1 MKDML
6 LDFFE
11 NTVNSSKLKKSRI
24 KRKITLNEVSAKTGI
39 PYTTLKRYEDGETKK
54 IPFEAVKKISE
65 VYGTDYDAYYAWTTF
80 PLFGSLSGI
89 LISLFFGISVP
100 IAYTGSVLG
109 SILGVLGMLG
119 GKKLFESY
127 SIKKENIK
135 KIIYN
140 SLAKEEQEEY
150 DNFLLIS
157 KTLLKTNKILNEKE
171 QNEVDK
177 LLFATFMLHKIR
189 EKNKERII
197 NFEEA
202 EVFSK
207 QENNN

>member
-1 MKDML
+1 
-6 LDFFE
+6 
-11 NTVNSSKLKKSRI
+11 
-24 KRKITLNEVSAKTGI
+24 
-39 PYTTLKRYEDGETKK
+39 
-54 IPFEAVKKISE
+54 
-65 VYGTDYDAYYAWTTF
+65 
-80 PLFGSLSGI
+80 
-89 LISLFFGISVP
+89 
-100 IAYTGSVLG
+100 
-109 SILGVLGMLG
+109 MLG

-157 KTLLKTNKILNEKE
+157 KILLKTNKILNEKE

-189 EKNKERII
+189 EKNKEKII

-202 EVFSK
+202 EVFSE

>member
-1 MKDML
+1 MENML

-11 NTVNSSKLKKSRI
+11 NNVNYKKLKKSRL
-24 KRKITLNEVSAKTGI
+24 KRNIALNEVAIRTGI
-39 PYTTLKRYEDGETKK
+39 PYSTLKHYEDGDIKK
-54 IPFEAVKKISE
+54 IPFEAVKKICE

-189 EKNKERII
+189 EKNKEKII
-197 NFEEA
+197 DFEEA
-202 EVFSK
+202 EVFSE

>member
-1 MKDML
+1 MENML

-11 NTVNSSKLKKSRI
+11 NNVNYKKLKKSRL
-24 KRKITLNEVSAKTGI
+24 KRNIALNEVAIRTGI
-39 PYTTLKRYEDGETKK
+39 PYSTLKHYEDGDTKK
-54 IPFEAVKKISE
+54 IPFEAVKKICE
-65 VYGTDYDAYYAWTTF
+65 VYGTDYNAYYAWTAF

-140 SLAKEEQEEY
+140 SLISPHPRAKKCTIEAAKVVLEAAVKAGAPEGLFGWIDVPSNRERESLSTR
-150 DNFLLIS
+150 D
-157 KTLLKTNKILNEKE
+157 IL
-171 QNEVDK
+171 Q
-177 LLFATFMLHKIR
+177 
-189 EKNKERII
+189 
-197 NFEEA
+197 
-202 EVFSK
+202 
-207 QENNN
+207 